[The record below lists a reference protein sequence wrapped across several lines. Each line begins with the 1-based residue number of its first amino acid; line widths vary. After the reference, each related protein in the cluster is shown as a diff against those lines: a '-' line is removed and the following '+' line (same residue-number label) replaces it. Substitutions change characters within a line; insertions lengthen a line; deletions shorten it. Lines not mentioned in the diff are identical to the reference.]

1 MTDHILELLDDY
13 VDDELSPADAER
25 VKAHLAGCA
34 ECAGAEQRLRKLLSA
49 AAALPES
56 IEPPA
61 EVWSNIQS
69 LTAKQLAQRPQRNAT
84 VGNLWSLRY
93 PLAAA
98 AVVLIIASST
108 ITALLLKRNAPA
120 AAPTPNAVTLVAL
133 DAAERE
139 YVRISGELE
148 AALNRHANEIDPATI
163 KTVREN
169 LVIMD
174 RAIAEAR
181 AALKKT
187 PGDAELSRL
196 VSTGYR
202 RKIGMLERTLRLSA
216 GS

>member
-1 MTDHILELLDDY
+1 MTEHIFDLLDDY
-13 VDDELSPADAER
+13 VDGELSPPDRAR
-25 VKAHLAGCA
+25 VETHLASCA
-34 ECAGAEQRLRKLLSA
+34 ECAQAEQRLRKLLAA

-61 EVWSNIQS
+61 DVWLNVQAR
-69 LTAKQLAQRPQRNAT
+69 TTTKPNARAA
-84 VGNLWSLRY
+84 LWSLRY

-98 AVVLIIASST
+98 AVVLIIATST
-108 ITALLLKRNAPA
+108 ITALLLKRTAPA
-120 AAPTPNAVTLVAL
+120 PAPTPNAVTLVAL
-133 DAAERE
+133 DAAELE
-139 YVRISGELE
+139 YVRIAGELE
-148 AALNRHANEIDPATI
+148 GALNDRAHQIDPATI

-181 AALKKT
+181 AALQKT
-187 PGDAELSRL
+187 PGNAELSRV
-196 VSTGYR
+196 VSASYR

>member
-13 VDDELSPADAER
+13 VDGELSGLDADR
-25 VKAHLAGCA
+25 VKTHLAGCA
-34 ECAGAEQRLRKLLSA
+34 ECAQAEQRLRKLLA
-49 AAALPES
+49 GAAALPQS

-61 EVWSNIQS
+61 DVWLNVQARTS
-69 LTAKQLAQRPQRNAT
+69 TRGTRAT
-84 VGNLWSLRY
+84 LWSLRY

-108 ITALLLKRNAPA
+108 ITALLLKTTAPTP
-120 AAPTPNAVTLVAL
+120 APTPNAVTLVAL

-139 YVRISGELE
+139 YVRIASELE
-148 AALNRHANEIDPATI
+148 RALNDRANQIDPATI

-174 RAIAEAR
+174 HAIADAR
-181 AALKKT
+181 AALQKT
-187 PGDAELSRL
+187 PGNAELSRL
-196 VSTGYR
+196 VSTSYK